1 MIEEARKKLSTFSL
15 PAKPQT
21 FGEQYVFP
29 ECVDKVSSS
38 DLGSWMFKLA
48 AWKGYAIK
56 MMADVEIDRAG
67 LKAKHDN
74 RLAKRIAEGSI
85 EKLKVTKDQA
95 LGQLIIED
103 EEFRNIR
110 ERYIIKEVEVESLK
124 QIVEIY
130 SFQVEVISRE
140 ISRRALDIKMMQRGI
155 LEPQD

>member
-15 PAKPQT
+15 PAKPKS
-21 FGEQYVFP
+21 FGEEYFFP
-29 ECVDKVSSS
+29 EEVGKVSSS

-74 RLAKRIAEGSI
+74 RLARRIAEGSI

-95 LGQLIIED
+95 LGQLIIDD
-103 EEFRNIR
+103 EEFRNVR
-110 ERYIIKEVEVESLK
+110 ERYIIKEAEVESLK
-124 QIVEIY
+124 QVVEIY
-130 SFQVEVISRE
+130 SFQVDVISRE
-140 ISRRALDIKMMQRGI
+140 ISRRSLDVKMKQLGI
-155 LEPQD
+155 TNIED

>member
-67 LKAKHDN
+67 YKAKYES
-74 RLAKRIAEGSI
+74 RLAQKIAQGALEG
-85 EKLKVTKDQA
+85 LKTTKDGA
-95 LGQLIIED
+95 LGALIIGD
-103 EEFRNIR
+103 AEFKDIR
-110 ERYIIKEVEVESLK
+110 GRLITKEAEVESLK
-124 QIVEIY
+124 QVVEIY
-130 SFQVEVISRE
+130 SFQVDVISRE
-140 ISRRALDIKMMQRGI
+140 ISRRALDVKMKQLGI
-155 LEPQD
+155 TNIED